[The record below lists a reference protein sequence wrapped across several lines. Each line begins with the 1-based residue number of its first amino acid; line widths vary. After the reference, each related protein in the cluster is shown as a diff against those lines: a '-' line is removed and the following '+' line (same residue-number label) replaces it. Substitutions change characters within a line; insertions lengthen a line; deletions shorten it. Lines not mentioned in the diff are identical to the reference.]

1 MSPDSCLV
9 RPNARPHHVRP
20 GQGKDGE
27 LEKNHIGVDVAK
39 DTLDVAAYE
48 TGKMWRFTNNDAG
61 IAQLVQIISELP
73 VELVVMESTGGYETQ
88 LAYALSS
95 AGIPC
100 AVVNPRETR
109 DFAKATKKLAKTD
122 TIDARVLAH
131 FAAVIKPEPRPL
143 SDEGT
148 RELGAILARRRQLVQ
163 MITAEKNRLHTAHPS
178 VKRGIFDLIAYME
191 KDLADIDSNLKGR
204 IEESPIQSEKYNC
217 LKSVPG
223 VGPNLATTLVIEL
236 PELGTLNRKKI
247 AALVGVAP
255 LNHDSG
261 SKRGK
266 RSPWGGRPQVRTALY
281 MAALV
286 ATRFNPIIRERYGR
300 LCNAGKAKKVAL
312 VACMH
317 KLLTIMNAMLKHRTP
332 WHYEIIPVH
341 ASRC

>member
-1 MSPDSCLV
+1 M
-9 RPNARPHHVRP
+9 
-20 GQGKDGE
+20 
-27 LEKNHIGVDVAK
+27 EKNHIGIDVSK
-39 DTLDVAAYE
+39 DTLDVAIFE
-48 TGKMWRFTNNDAG
+48 SGKKWLFPNNDTG
-61 IAQLVQIISELP
+61 INQLVQVVNELH
-73 VELVVMESTGGYETQ
+73 VELVVMESTGGYEAP
-88 LAYALSS
+88 LAYALTK

-122 TIDARVLAH
+122 KIDAHVLAH
-131 FAAVIKPEPRPL
+131 FAAVIKPEPHPL
-143 SDEGT
+143 SDEET
-148 RELGAILARRRQLVQ
+148 QELGAILARRRQLVQ
-163 MITAEKNRLHTAHPS
+163 MITAEKNRLHTAHHS
-178 VKRGIFDLIAYME
+178 VKQGIINLIAYME
-191 KDLADIDSNLKGR
+191 KELADLDTNLKGR

-223 VGPNLATTLVIEL
+223 VGPNLAATLIIEL

-247 AALVGVAP
+247 ATLVGVAP

-286 ATRFNPIIRERYGR
+286 ATKFNPVICELYDR

-317 KLLTIMNAMLKHRTP
+317 KLLIILNAMLKHHTN
-332 WHYEIIPVH
+332 WHYEQFPTYV
-341 ASRC
+341 SC